1 MKAHTFDQKLQQ
13 AQQHISRRLSHAQ
26 PELLNGLRA
35 HLWIQW
41 IKKQNCFTESRS
53 SRHPQGGSAC

>member
-13 AQQHISRRLSHAQ
+13 AQQHINRRLSHAE
-26 PELLNGLRA
+26 PDLLNGLRA

-41 IKKQNCFTESRS
+41 IKKQTGLTESRS
-53 SRHPQGGSAC
+53 SRHPQGGSTC